1 MFSVPVG
8 GEAAELEADF
18 PAGDEIE
25 SPGSE
30 NRTNHLGADVSG
42 EIVRR
47 ETLTDYETHGNC
59 WIQMAARNMTNGIG
73 HCQHGEAEH
82 EGHAE

>member
-1 MFSVPVG
+1 MFFVPVS
-8 GEAAELEADF
+8 GEAAELETDF

-25 SPGSE
+25 RPGSE
-30 NRTNHLGADVSG
+30 NRTDHLGADVFG
-42 EIVRR
+42 EIARR
-47 ETLTDYETHGNC
+47 ETLADYETHGNR
-59 WIQMAARNMTNGIG
+59 WVQMAARNMANGVG